1 MTVGLVDTTVIIHLF
16 RKQPAAHAWLK
27 AQTEPLSLTSITW
40 LEVMHGAP
48 GKAGQQTCEVIMS
61 QFELISLTDID
72 QAWAM
77 RQMKLYR
84 LSHGVG
90 IMDCLIASV
99 AFRLQVPLYTHN
111 LKHMRLLLNDTLVV
125 QPY

>member
-27 AQTEPLSLTSITW
+27 SQTEPLSLASTTW
-40 LEVMHGAP
+40 LEVMYGAP
-48 GKAGQQTCEVIMS
+48 GKAGQQTCEIIMS
-61 QFELISLTDID
+61 QFELLFLTHTD
-72 QAWAM
+72 QDWAM
-77 RQMKLYR
+77 QRMKTYR

-90 IMDCLIASV
+90 ILDCLIASV
-99 AFRLQVPLYTHN
+99 AYRLQVPLYTHN
-111 LKHMRLLLNDTLVV
+111 LKHMRLLLGDVLAV